1 MSTFE
6 ETIFL
11 ITNHKLYAILFQR
24 ERKDMAAK
32 LSYLPDLYLGEGIDG
47 KKLDKIKKKLENK
60 PLLSG
65 VFLVALSRNPS
76 DQLEI
81 YSARQLA
88 QRYYTKYPPCV
99 VGIAANY
106 DEAVE
111 MVKRIARECM
121 EERGDCALK
130 EYLSCQM

>member
-1 MSTFE
+1 MAM
-6 ETIFL
+6 
-11 ITNHKLYAILFQR
+11 KLNYH
-24 ERKDMAAK
+24 
-32 LSYLPDLYLGEGIDG
+32 PNLYLGEGIDV

-81 YSARQLA
+81 YGARQLA
-88 QRYYTKYPPCV
+88 QKYYLEYPPYV
-99 VGIAANY
+99 VGIAADY
-106 DEAVE
+106 DEAVK
-111 MVKRIARECM
+111 MVEQMARECM